1 VILYVN
7 GDSHTAAAE
16 AVNPCAFANDDSR
29 YLALGRGPHPE
40 NLAVSWCT
48 LLARE
53 LNATLVCNAE
63 SASSNARIIRTT
75 RSWINNA
82 ANLQDLLVVIQWS
95 TWEREEW
102 QDSSGRYHQVNASGI
117 DDVPEDLKQRYK
129 EFVVGVD
136 WSRCTRNSHDQ
147 IWQFHLELKAQG
159 IKHIFFNGNN
169 HFEKISQDQRHDWG
183 TSYIGP
189 YDPAQTYDAWLK
201 SNGYS
206 TVSPNSWH
214 FGEHAHTAWS
224 RFMLQYIVANNYIQG

>member
-1 VILYVN
+1 MILYVN

-102 QDSSGRYHQVNASGI
+102 LIDGTYYQVTASGT
-117 DDVPEDLKQRYK
+117 DTVPASYQKQYR
-129 EFVVGVD
+129 D
-136 WSRCTRNSHDQ
+136 WILDMNWYEKTLQVHKD
-147 IWQFHLELKAQG
+147 IWQFHQELQG
-159 IKHIFFNGNN
+159 LNIKHIFFNGNN
-169 HFEKISQDQRHDWG
+169 DFSMLREEKPWGVNYIQPYEREGTFDARLRAFGQD
-183 TSYIGP
+183 
-189 YDPAQTYDAWLK
+189 
-201 SNGYS
+201 
-206 TVSPNSWH
+206 TVNPDSWH
-214 FGEHAHTAWS
+214 FGPEGHRLWQ
-224 RFMLQYIVANNYIQG
+224 RFMLHYITSNSLV